1 MFIPIKINSMFS
13 VHSVKFSK
21 ISNRYI
27 SIYLYIKFNL
37 TISIIAAKRKKYLV
51 DVESKDHHS
60 PLMPPP
66 RGFPGTPALHLQEHG
81 HYSLSFGKDKQTE
94 TDEERKQ
101 RSYRDPINRDY
112 CCQEQT
118 KCPPESEDP
127 HPYCRGEAA
136 RGCDDG
142 HPSPLDPALD
152 EAATCDQYFDLPARG
167 STTRHCDEGH
177 LELLKTTFGHFSSN
191 KLEKLEAA
199 KAA

>member
-1 MFIPIKINSMFS
+1 MIDIK
-13 VHSVKFSK
+13 
-21 ISNRYI
+21 
-27 SIYLYIKFNL
+27 YLYSLKWIC
-37 TISIIAAKRKKYLV
+37 IIAVQSKRYLV
-51 DVESKDHHS
+51 EVGSANHHS
-60 PLMPPP
+60 PSKS
-66 RGFPGTPALHLQEHG
+66 RGYPGTPALHLQEHG

-152 EAATCDQYFDLPARG
+152 EAATCDQYFDLPATG
-167 STTRHCDEGH
+167 NTTRHCDEGH
-177 LELLKTTFGHFSSN
+177 LESMNSILIR
-191 KLEKLEAA
+191 
-199 KAA
+199 